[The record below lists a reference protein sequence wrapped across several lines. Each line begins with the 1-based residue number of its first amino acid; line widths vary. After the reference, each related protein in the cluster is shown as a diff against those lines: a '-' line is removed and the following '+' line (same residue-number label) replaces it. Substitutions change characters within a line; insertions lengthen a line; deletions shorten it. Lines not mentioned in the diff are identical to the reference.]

1 MTEQTDKAK
10 AFFILHDADVVERK
24 VMDVF
29 IKMFDDGED
38 RKQSRDNAMNFLYTP
53 MVADRAE
60 NHPVMDRVL
69 AEMFHSGRLR
79 AGGPNGD
86 FINPLRD
93 LIRDVAREEITRAMN
108 DIDRHMADLKR
119 AEYSSRYKWNKF

>member
-29 IKMFDDGED
+29 IKMFDDRED
-38 RKQSRDNAMNFLYTP
+38 RKQSRDNAMNFLYTL
-53 MVADRAE
+53 MVADRSE

-79 AGGPNGD
+79 KGGPTGD
-86 FINPLRD
+86 FIDSLRA
-93 LIRDVAREEITRAMN
+93 LIRGVVQEEIARVMN
-108 DIDRHMADLKR
+108 DIDRRMADLKR
-119 AEYSSRYKWNKF
+119 AEYSSRYKF